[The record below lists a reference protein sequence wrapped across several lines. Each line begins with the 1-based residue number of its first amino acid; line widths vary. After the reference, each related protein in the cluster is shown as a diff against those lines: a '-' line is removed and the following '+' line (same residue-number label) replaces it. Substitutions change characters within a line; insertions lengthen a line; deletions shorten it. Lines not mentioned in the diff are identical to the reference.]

1 MDASCLIQLLDVS
14 VLGFTARQVQYA
26 LVWKRRCG
34 YKVWCSVLV
43 WQTQIVRLYAPL
55 LAGGSH
61 GRPVSDDRALF
72 DGYLQVV
79 AMDDLFQMTELSL
92 MDTFRW

>member
-1 MDASCLIQLLDVS
+1 
-14 VLGFTARQVQYA
+14 
-26 LVWKRRCG
+26 
-34 YKVWCSVLV
+34 
-43 WQTQIVRLYAPL
+43 VRLYAPL